1 MLLIPPMNLDANSET
16 DPVSDLSRR
25 TFLAGL
31 GILLGSGLVAAPL
44 MATAA
49 RWTEPPPVP
58 RPTPSR
64 APTISRPQPR
74 SEIITLN
81 ATILRYL
88 GDLRRTGR
96 LLSLIHI

>member
-1 MLLIPPMNLDANSET
+1 MSLIPPVNLDANSET
-16 DPVSDLSRR
+16 DPVSDRSRR

-58 RPTPSR
+58 VPSHPVPRPSHARNPGLRSSPSTPR
-64 APTISRPQPR
+64 FC
-74 SEIITLN
+74 
-81 ATILRYL
+81 AT
-88 GDLRRTGR
+88 
-96 LLSLIHI
+96 